1 MTPHDAAWL
10 AVHIVLPGYLAPSNF
25 GMVDMSTSD
34 GRFLFVLPWL
44 GHVLVGTTDS
54 KDPLPS
60 MTPVPEEE
68 EIMWLLKEC
77 SKYLSPDVKV
87 LTE

>member
-1 MTPHDAAWL
+1 
-10 AVHIVLPGYLAPSNF
+10 
-25 GMVDMSTSD
+25 MVDMSTSD

-54 KDPLPS
+54 KDPTPS

-68 EIMWLLKEC
+68 EILWLLKEC

-87 LTE
+87 GGKG